1 MTYLIKKILFT
12 LIFNTSLLTMLILGI
27 QNSSNKNKVNFLFDK
42 TVLLP
47 VSFIVGVSFISGSLL
62 GNFITINN
70 FFQKKNSVLK

>member
-12 LIFNTSLLTMLILGI
+12 LILNASLLTMLILGI
-27 QNSSNKNKVNFLFDK
+27 QNSSKKNKVNFLFDK

-62 GNFITINN
+62 GNFIKINN
-70 FFQKKNSVLK
+70 FFPKKE